1 MLLSALESHMLVA
14 APLFRMT
21 GIGTVGSKCTQICLA
36 QLIIIAVIIVVV
48 VVINK
53 ILQRAEANIIG
64 VVRDLR
70 HRLQH

>member
-21 GIGTVGSKCTQICLA
+21 GIGTVGSKCTKICLA
-36 QLIIIAVIIVVV
+36 QLIIIAVVVV

-53 ILQRAEANIIG
+53 TLQRAEANIIG

-70 HRLQH
+70 HRRQH

>member
-36 QLIIIAVIIVVV
+36 QLIIVVNVFVVIVI
-48 VVINK
+48 VINK
-53 ILQRAEANIIG
+53 ILQRAKANTALII
-64 VVRDLR
+64 
-70 HRLQH
+70 